1 MKKYLVLLIGIVV
14 MLGCTSCEKDKK
26 ENVSSMVEYET
37 GSYSEKNWNEPVGT
51 YQEDVLPDKET
62 ALAVATA
69 IFHGMEKDTEAQ
81 KYTPQSI
88 FYDEEDSIWIVLF
101 HEEVEENA
109 TEVVMGGGYSIAL
122 QKKDGKV
129 LRIWMGE

>member
-1 MKKYLVLLIGIVV
+1 
-14 MLGCTSCEKDKK
+14 
-26 ENVSSMVEYET
+26 MVEYET

-69 IFHGMEKDTEAQ
+69 IFHGMEKDTVAQ

-88 FYDEEDSIWIVLF
+88 FYDKEDSIWIVFF
-101 HEEVEENA
+101 HEGVEENA